1 MYGNYSKHHANQ
13 AYDIDFIR
21 HSQGKRLM
29 YRVVLIDL
37 LNNDKKQVINTNPLP
52 IFNPEL
58 NITAFTIKYLIIIFI
73 IFNVKYDY

>member
-13 AYDIDFIR
+13 AYDIDFIS

-37 LNNDKKQVINTNPLP
+37 LNLRMEASRNPQSAP
-52 IFNPEL
+52 
-58 NITAFTIKYLIIIFI
+58 
-73 IFNVKYDY
+73 

>member
-13 AYDIDFIR
+13 AYDIDFIS

-37 LNNDKKQVINTNPLP
+37 LNFGVEASHKPQSAP
-52 IFNPEL
+52 
-58 NITAFTIKYLIIIFI
+58 YS
-73 IFNVKYDY
+73 

>member
-37 LNNDKKQVINTNPLP
+37 LNVILKPPAVLLPLIP
-52 IFNPEL
+52 PL
-58 NITAFTIKYLIIIFI
+58 KW
-73 IFNVKYDY
+73 D

>member
-13 AYDIDFIR
+13 AYEIDFIR

-37 LNNDKKQVINTNPLP
+37 LNLRVDASRKPQSARY
-52 IFNPEL
+52 F
-58 NITAFTIKYLIIIFI
+58 
-73 IFNVKYDY
+73 

>member
-37 LNNDKKQVINTNPLP
+37 LNLRVGASRKPQSAP
-52 IFNPEL
+52 
-58 NITAFTIKYLIIIFI
+58 YS
-73 IFNVKYDY
+73 

>member
-13 AYDIDFIR
+13 AYDIDFIS

-37 LNNDKKQVINTNPLP
+37 LNFSVEAGRKPQSAP
-52 IFNPEL
+52 
-58 NITAFTIKYLIIIFI
+58 YS
-73 IFNVKYDY
+73 

>member
-37 LNNDKKQVINTNPLP
+37 LND
-52 IFNPEL
+52 
-58 NITAFTIKYLIIIFI
+58 NIKANRKPQSAPYS
-73 IFNVKYDY
+73 

>member
-1 MYGNYSKHHANQ
+1 MYGNYSKYHANQ

-37 LNNDKKQVINTNPLP
+37 LNNNTKAGHQPQSAP
-52 IFNPEL
+52 YF
-58 NITAFTIKYLIIIFI
+58 
-73 IFNVKYDY
+73 

>member
-13 AYDIDFIR
+13 AYGIDFIS

-37 LNNDKKQVINTNPLP
+37 LN
-52 IFNPEL
+52 
-58 NITAFTIKYLIIIFI
+58 
-73 IFNVKYDY
+73 

>member
-13 AYDIDFIR
+13 AYEIDFIR

-37 LNNDKKQVINTNPLP
+37 LNVDMKRGRKPQSAP
-52 IFNPEL
+52 
-58 NITAFTIKYLIIIFI
+58 YS
-73 IFNVKYDY
+73 

>member
-13 AYDIDFIR
+13 AYEIDFIR

-37 LNNDKKQVINTNPLP
+37 LN
-52 IFNPEL
+52 
-58 NITAFTIKYLIIIFI
+58 
-73 IFNVKYDY
+73 YDTKAGHQHQSAPYF

>member
-13 AYDIDFIR
+13 AYDIDFIS

-37 LNNDKKQVINTNPLP
+37 LNLD
-52 IFNPEL
+52 
-58 NITAFTIKYLIIIFI
+58 IKASR
-73 IFNVKYDY
+73 KPKSAPCS

>member
-37 LNNDKKQVINTNPLP
+37 LNIS
-52 IFNPEL
+52 
-58 NITAFTIKYLIIIFI
+58 
-73 IFNVKYDY
+73 VKASRKPQSAPYF